1 MKRMTLMILMLLIL
15 AGCVQTPT
23 TNEISFDDLERIS
36 FSDLDQMIE
45 QKKSGLV
52 YFGWVE
58 GCGDAVNIQNNF
70 FNPMFKSNPQ
80 WKDQMYVVD
89 LDVELPEGLTDKD
102 ARQPMID
109 AYQVMYSPTL
119 IMLENGMIIDKI
131 EWTPLTSDKETAIPR
146 SVIEAFLTKHGFMKP

>member
-1 MKRMTLMILMLLIL
+1 MKRMIVLILMLLIL
-15 AGCVQTPT
+15 VGCVQAPG
-23 TNEISFDDLERIS
+23 TNQISFDDLERIS

-80 WKDQMYVVD
+80 WKDQIYVVD

-119 IMLENGMIIDKI
+119 IMLSQGEIIDKI
-131 EWTPLTSDKETAIPR
+131 EWTPLTSDKDTAIPR
-146 SVIEAFLTKHGFMKP
+146 SVIEAFLTKHGFLKP

>member
-1 MKRMTLMILMLLIL
+1 MKRMIVLILMLLIL
-15 AGCVQTPT
+15 VGCVQTPG
-23 TNEISFDDLERIS
+23 TNQISFDDLERIS

-80 WKDQMYVVD
+80 WKDQIYVVD
-89 LDVELPEGLTDKD
+89 LDVELPEGLTDK
-102 ARQPMID
+102 
-109 AYQVMYSPTL
+109 
-119 IMLENGMIIDKI
+119 
-131 EWTPLTSDKETAIPR
+131 
-146 SVIEAFLTKHGFMKP
+146 